1 MESTACHTVFNKH
14 KQLFVLHVFM
24 EMQAEHEKGSTPEKM
39 NKNTLLTLRGKTK
52 RQMDSE
58 TGSKLKS
65 RRTSRNCDDTNRTR
79 TSCWVVT
86 ALTAHGAAS
95 TDRPQRSGPV

>member
-1 MESTACHTVFNKH
+1 
-14 KQLFVLHVFM
+14 M